1 MEAPAASVSTHA
13 PSLNGARVTLVA
25 STAGRAT
32 GACGWAVMTVAAHRF
47 RRLVLPQ
54 SAMGRVGTSLLP
66 ASMPR
71 TSTRELHDYSSCWLS
86 TQGPSAKKRTMM
98 IAAPLNECVLLSLHR
113 QPNCLVLAILA
124 TACCSYC
131 DNRAVPA
138 DGWASCHT
146 SIRSACTCSL
156 SPMPLENSAT
166 RCEPATSV
174 GCTQTLI
181 EVALSAISVTT
192 AWKKQH
198 TTQHRTSSD
207 DYCSQS
213 DSW

>member
-13 PSLNGARVTLVA
+13 PSLNGARVTA

-32 GACGWAVMTVAAHRF
+32 GAYGWGVMTVAAHRF

-113 QPNCLVLAILA
+113 QPNCLVLATLQP
-124 TACCSYC
+124 
-131 DNRAVPA
+131 PA
-138 DGWASCHT
+138 ALTVIIEQCQ
-146 SIRSACTCSL
+146 
-156 SPMPLENSAT
+156 PMAGQAAT
-166 RCEPATSV
+166 RQFDP
-174 GCTQTLI
+174 L
-181 EVALSAISVTT
+181 ALARYRPCRSRT
-192 AWKKQH
+192 ARLAANPQ
-198 TTQHRTSSD
+198 R
-207 DYCSQS
+207 QS
-213 DSW
+213 GVPRR